1 MTDDNGGVDAAER
14 DEGHV
19 EDERPDSS
27 MTSLFLLTALM
38 SLGYGSVFTLL
49 ADIRDRFGFSDGAVG
64 VIAFAGL
71 FTGVLSQLF
80 LSRYSDRGHA
90 VRMMRLG
97 IATATVGMAWMIFST
112 SLWQWI
118 TARLLLG
125 LGSGMIGPAI
135 RRIII
140 TRSPR
145 HVGTNLGRQA
155 AFDVAGFVLGPVIGA
170 ALAQLF
176 GLRAPFIFLAIAF
189 AFAIPFVG
197 RINDVHVIP
206 TEERRGMRSL
216 LRIPALQSALLAAIA
231 FYLTIGMFEALWAIL
246 LRDQGADTW
255 LIGVTLSIFTL
266 PMVVF
271 APRGGAVA
279 QRRGP
284 INVVTLSI
292 TVAALATF
300 AYGIA
305 PLWILIVVSGVHA
318 VADAFTL
325 PANQVAVAMS
335 SPPEELASGQGLL
348 GAVGLAVAALS
359 ALVGAAVYDA
369 FGRTTIFTATAV
381 VMMFCLLLARQR
393 WRADPSR
400 ADDAEPALH

>member
-1 MTDDNGGVDAAER
+1 
-14 DEGHV
+14 
-19 EDERPDSS
+19 
-27 MTSLFLLTALM
+27 
-38 SLGYGSVFTLL
+38 
-49 ADIRDRFGFSDGAVG
+49 
-64 VIAFAGL
+64 
-71 FTGVLSQLF
+71 
-80 LSRYSDRGHA
+80 
-90 VRMMRLG
+90 
-97 IATATVGMAWMIFST
+97 
-112 SLWQWI
+112 
-118 TARLLLG
+118 
-125 LGSGMIGPAI
+125 
-135 RRIII
+135 
-140 TRSPR
+140 
-145 HVGTNLGRQA
+145 
-155 AFDVAGFVLGPVIGA
+155 
-170 ALAQLF
+170 
-176 GLRAPFIFLAIAF
+176 
-189 AFAIPFVG
+189 
-197 RINDVHVIP
+197 
-206 TEERRGMRSL
+206 MRSL

-255 LIGVTLSIFTL
+255 LIGVTLSSFTL

-305 PLWILIVVSGVHA
+305 PLWILIIVSGFHA
-318 VADAFTL
+318 LADAFTL

-369 FGRTTIFTATAV
+369 FGRTTIFTATAL
-381 VMMFCLLLARQR
+381 VMMLCLMLARQR

-400 ADDAEPALH
+400 ADDAEPALR